1 MIKIAVFASGS
12 GTNAENVA
20 SYFAAGEKARVTL
33 ILSNRPDAPVLER
46 ARRLGIGTEIFD
58 RDTFYNSD
66 RVVERLRRE
75 GIGYIVLAGFLWLV
89 PDNLLGAYG
98 GRILNV
104 HPSLLPRHGGKGM
117 YGDRVHRAV
126 VESGDRETG
135 ITTAAT
141 SWPATARRSSRA
153 IRPSGW
159 PRRCTLWSTAIIL
172 S

>member
-66 RVVERLRRE
+66 RVVARGSATSCWPDSCGSCRTICSGLTE
-75 GIGYIVLAGFLWLV
+75 AGF
-89 PDNLLGAYG
+89 
-98 GRILNV
+98 
-104 HPSLLPRHGGKGM
+104 
-117 YGDRVHRAV
+117 
-126 VESGDRETG
+126 
-135 ITTAAT
+135 
-141 SWPATARRSSRA
+141 
-153 IRPSGW
+153 
-159 PRRCTLWSTAIIL
+159 
-172 S
+172 

>member
-75 GIGYIVLAGFLWLV
+75 GIGYIVLAAGT
-89 PDNLLGAYG
+89 
-98 GRILNV
+98 GR
-104 HPSLLPRHGGKGM
+104 
-117 YGDRVHRAV
+117 
-126 VESGDRETG
+126 
-135 ITTAAT
+135 
-141 SWPATARRSSRA
+141 ARS
-153 IRPSGW
+153 
-159 PRRCTLWSTAIIL
+159 
-172 S
+172 

>member
-66 RVVERLRRE
+66 RVVERSATSCWPDSCGSCRTICSGLTE
-75 GIGYIVLAGFLWLV
+75 AGF
-89 PDNLLGAYG
+89 
-98 GRILNV
+98 
-104 HPSLLPRHGGKGM
+104 
-117 YGDRVHRAV
+117 
-126 VESGDRETG
+126 
-135 ITTAAT
+135 
-141 SWPATARRSSRA
+141 
-153 IRPSGW
+153 
-159 PRRCTLWSTAIIL
+159 
-172 S
+172 

>member
-46 ARRLGIGTEIFD
+46 ARRLRTFGTEIFD

-89 PDNLLGAYG
+89 PDELC
-98 GRILNV
+98 
-104 HPSLLPRHGGKGM
+104 
-117 YGDRVHRAV
+117 
-126 VESGDRETG
+126 SGLTEAG
-135 ITTAAT
+135 F
-141 SWPATARRSSRA
+141 
-153 IRPSGW
+153 
-159 PRRCTLWSTAIIL
+159 
-172 S
+172 

>member
-104 HPSLLPRHGGKGM
+104 HPSLLPRHGGKGINRT
-117 YGDRVHRAV
+117 YRF
-126 VESGDRETG
+126 
-135 ITTAAT
+135 ITYLHSNNNCWNTMFFNKFNLL
-141 SWPATARRSSRA
+141 
-153 IRPSGW
+153 IN
-159 PRRCTLWSTAIIL
+159 IIVIK
-172 S
+172 